1 MGLRFTTGIE
11 RLDRELDGGI
21 QGGSLVAL
29 AAPPASQSERLL
41 YELATQQRTLY
52 VTTERTTDAV
62 ETALHD
68 AADPGRVRVHELG
81 GSDPLDDLLE
91 MVSALAE
98 GTFVV
103 VDPAAPL
110 ERNADY
116 RTGLSELRSRL
127 REKGSVAVFHC
138 VDGRTVPDGRDVT
151 EYMADVIFDL
161 SVDLHRDRLR
171 TRLTVPKC
179 RRGDAPCDALKLDFS
194 PRITVDNS
202 RDIA

>member
-1 MGLRFTTGIE
+1 MGLRFTTGVE
-11 RLDRELDGGI
+11 MLDRELDGGI
-21 QGGSLVAL
+21 QAGSLVAL

-41 YELATQQRTLY
+41 YELTTQQRTLY
-52 VTTERTTDAV
+52 VTTERRSEAV
-62 ETALHD
+62 EDALHD
-68 AADPGRVRVHELG
+68 AVEPRCLKVREISG
-81 GSDPLDDLLE
+81 QEPLDDLLDL
-91 MVSALAE
+91 VDALAD

-110 ERNADY
+110 ERDPDY
-116 RTGLSELRSRL
+116 RAALSELRSRL

-161 SVDLHRDRLR
+161 SVDLHREHLR

-179 RRGDAPCDALKLDFS
+179 RRGDAPCEALKLDFS
-194 PRITVDNS
+194 RHVTVDNS